1 MICPNCSKNRAH
13 RSHRSLTDRIVSWL
27 SLKPYRCRDCHH
39 RFYAFRGGMESA
51 KLRTPEERRIMKLR
65 RSIRW
70 KRTRGELVLY
80 AISSLIFLAILYYI
94 IQQRTIPSS
103 E

>member
-1 MICPNCSKNRAH
+1 MTCPKCGKNRAH
-13 RSHRSLTDRIVSWL
+13 RSHRSFLDRAVSWM
-27 SLKPYRCRDCHH
+27 SMKPYRCRDCQH
-39 RFYAFRGGMESA
+39 RFYAYRAGEKSS

-70 KRTRGELVLY
+70 KRLSSELILY
-80 AISSLIFLAILYYI
+80 GIGALIFVAILYYI
-94 IQQRTIPSS
+94 VQQHFTG